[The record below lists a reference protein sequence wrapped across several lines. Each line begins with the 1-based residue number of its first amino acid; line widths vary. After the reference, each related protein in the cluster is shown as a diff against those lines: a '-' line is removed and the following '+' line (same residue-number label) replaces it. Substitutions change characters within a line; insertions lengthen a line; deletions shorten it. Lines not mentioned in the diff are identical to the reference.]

1 MVILLT
7 DGENNSGFIDPMTAV
22 EIAQESKIKVY
33 TIGVGS
39 YGTAPFPTK
48 DFWER
53 DTYANIE
60 VKIDEE
66 LLINIAEDTGGM
78 YFRAS
83 SKDKLLEIYNQIE
96 ELEKTE
102 IEELKFYAHDEKF
115 ELFAFLALFLI
126 LFEILSSITILKS
139 IQ

>member
-1 MVILLT
+1 
-7 DGENNSGFIDPMTAV
+7 
-22 EIAQESKIKVY
+22 
-33 TIGVGS
+33 
-39 YGTAPFPTK
+39 
-48 DFWER
+48 
-53 DTYANIE
+53 
-60 VKIDEE
+60 
-66 LLINIAEDTGGM
+66 LINIAEDTGGM